1 MHSTMDISKNQFL
14 DDVVTC
20 NPKEK
25 YKKLYEEIFT
35 RNKFNREQIIAF
47 EAKT

>member
-1 MHSTMDISKNQFL
+1 MHSTMDISKQQFM
-14 DDVVTC
+14 DDVVTL

-25 YKKLYEEIFT
+25 YKKLYDEIFI

-47 EAKT
+47 EAKS